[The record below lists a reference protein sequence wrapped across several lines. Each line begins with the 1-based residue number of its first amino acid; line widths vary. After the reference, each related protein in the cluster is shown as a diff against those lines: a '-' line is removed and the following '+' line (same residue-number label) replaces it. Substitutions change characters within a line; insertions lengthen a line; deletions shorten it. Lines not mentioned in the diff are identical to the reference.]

1 MKTALFAMFV
11 LCAST
16 AFAQSVASPSV
27 SSQPIIYSF
36 ESHAEHASRQPLAQE
51 QSLNGGETLTY
62 AQGERPLWEVAT
74 PTHEV
79 PLGDSARALRQEHLT
94 AKRAVKCWQN

>member
-1 MKTALFAMFV
+1 MKTAFLVTCIF
-11 LCAST
+11 CASA
-16 AFAQSVASPSV
+16 AFGQVGASTISAEP
-27 SSQPIIYSF
+27 QTYSF
-36 ESHAEHASRQPLAQE
+36 YSHPAHAARQPMASE
-51 QSLNGGETLTY
+51 QNLNGGETYVY

-94 AKRAVKCWQN
+94 VKRAAKCWQN